1 MATPSGSSKKKGT
14 TESASSSGG
23 PSKAAEK
30 YFGSE
35 VNLKLQAVINP
46 PQKLTNDEKIP
57 QPAQLTSKKLTKDA
71 TQEESLKVL
80 AEKLQ
85 NLGKKINLVNLS

>member
-14 TESASSSGG
+14 TESASSSG

-46 PQKLTNDEKIP
+46 PQKLTDDEKIP